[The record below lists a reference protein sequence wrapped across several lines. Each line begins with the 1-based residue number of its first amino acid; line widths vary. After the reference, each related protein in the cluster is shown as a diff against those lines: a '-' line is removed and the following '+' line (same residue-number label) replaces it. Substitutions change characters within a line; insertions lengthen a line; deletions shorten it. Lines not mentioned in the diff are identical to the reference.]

1 MMFDTRGKDLC
12 AHTNPLVQDFSLH
25 LSCSESVL
33 CLGALAMKGS
43 SERTRGNTRSTS
55 QEGKG
60 LHMLT

>member
-12 AHTNPLVQDFSLH
+12 AHTDPLVLDFSLH
-25 LSCSESVL
+25 LSRSESIL

-43 SERTRGNTRSTS
+43 SERTRGNTCSTG
-55 QEGKG
+55 QEEKG